1 MKICPKCNKEWPD
14 EFMACPLDGTALIT
28 KPQQPAGFSLNL
40 GDANAISGGVNMSDN
55 HSVSNNTVNTTTSNV
70 DSHNVITNNITQV
83 EREKTAEE
91 LKHEKEL
98 AFREECLKVYS
109 NGIMT
114 SEGKRKLDDLRYRL
128 GLDENTANKILSEVA
143 KRSER
148 KSSSLSPVHQITY
161 NNIKTAII
169 ANRLDLVDRLMAQ
182 LKAMVQR
189 YSAEEIQF
197 TYYMLQAVLHPKECT
212 EEYESHYEDKYW
224 QTFWSSIA
232 YRRLGNIEKS
242 ELLVADVGDKWTDAI
257 PQENVFVLATVNA
270 LIDKDMDT
278 AKSLF
283 DNISGEHSPFLSNL
297 TTCLYTLLY
306 GDMLSPE
313 EMNQMQKDGAFYT
326 SNLFADI
333 TAYKSEHKRLQAE
346 AEVKRVTEEK
356 KKLEEAETKRIAEKK
371 KLQEEADRLAEE
383 KKKQEEAEAKR
394 LAEEMM
400 RQEEVEVKHLTE
412 EKKQLTKEDARA
424 LYDAVATGAN
434 PEKLK
439 ELQEAAN
446 SGNMFGMNCFGLCYE
461 YGYGVKRNLKEAFA
475 WYKKAA
481 ELGNPAAMRNVG
493 VCYQNGIGIKKNLK
507 EAFAW
512 YMKAAD
518 AGVEDAMADLGN
530 FYYDGNG
537 VKRNYKKA
545 VEWYQKAAE
554 LSNAYGMSG
563 MGLCYEFGNG
573 VKQDYAEA
581 LKWYEKALENGYE
594 KDEWITERMEN
605 CRLEGKPNVKLINID
620 STKGFYSVGQNLYA
634 ETEWSGNCEDVK
646 LCWTLNPLFAGTS
659 ITEENESGDDTLF
672 LSATDLGLSKSGEYE
687 YEGNLSA
694 YDKKGNLLSSYDFH
708 LKIKYNHK
716 IFGSDEIKITEIY

>member
-128 GLDENTANKILSEVA
+128 GLDENTANKILSEVT

-242 ELLVADVGDKWTDAI
+242 ELLVADVGDKWTDTI

-283 DNISGEHSPFLSNL
+283 DNIGGEHSPYLSNL
-297 TTCLYTLLY
+297 ATCLYTLIY

-313 EMNQMQKDGAFYT
+313 ELKQMKKDSVFYT
-326 SNLFADI
+326 KNLFAEI
-333 TAYKSEHKRLQAE
+333 NEYHSEKKRLEAE
-346 AEVKRVTEEK
+346 AEAKRVAEE
-356 KKLEEAETKRIAEKK
+356 K
-371 KLQEEADRLAEE
+371 KLQEETERLAKEKK
-383 KKKQEEAEAKR
+383 KKKQEEAEALRVAEEKNRKAEAERIAEESTKKASAVTKFDTQLMLPYIDEFGYLRKLDASGLAELKSVLLTAPKNNYQAQFLLGQLYIQENPSASNLR
-394 LAEEMM
+394 LA
-400 RQEEVEVKHLTE
+400 
-412 EKKQLTKEDARA
+412 
-424 LYDAVATGAN
+424 YDAIKSASEHGIYEAGAFMAYFYLYGKVVPQDLDEAERRIKIDDDFKKN
-434 PEKLK
+434 PIFVQMMVDLYVQKGNAMLADVWKSKLK
-439 ELQEAAN
+439 K
-446 SGNMFGMNCFGLCYE
+446 F
-461 YGYGVKRNLKEAFA
+461 K
-475 WYKKAA
+475 
-481 ELGNPAAMRNVG
+481 
-493 VCYQNGIGIKKNLK
+493 
-507 EAFAW
+507 
-512 YMKAAD
+512 
-518 AGVEDAMADLGN
+518 
-530 FYYDGNG
+530 
-537 VKRNYKKA
+537 
-545 VEWYQKAAE
+545 
-554 LSNAYGMSG
+554 
-563 MGLCYEFGNG
+563 
-573 VKQDYAEA
+573 
-581 LKWYEKALENGYE
+581 
-594 KDEWITERMEN
+594 
-605 CRLEGKPNVKLINID
+605 
-620 STKGFYSVGQNLYA
+620 
-634 ETEWSGNCEDVK
+634 
-646 LCWTLNPLFAGTS
+646 
-659 ITEENESGDDTLF
+659 
-672 LSATDLGLSKSGEYE
+672 
-687 YEGNLSA
+687 
-694 YDKKGNLLSSYDFH
+694 
-708 LKIKYNHK
+708 
-716 IFGSDEIKITEIY
+716 

>member
-128 GLDENTANKILSEVA
+128 GLDENTANKILSEVT

-242 ELLVADVGDKWTDAI
+242 ELLVADVGDKWTDTI

-270 LIDKDMDT
+270 LIDKDMNT

-283 DNISGEHSPFLSNL
+283 DNIGGEHSPYLSNL
-297 TTCLYTLLY
+297 ATCLYTLIY

-313 EMNQMQKDGAFYT
+313 ELKQMKKDSVFYT
-326 SNLFADI
+326 KNLFAEI
-333 TAYKSEHKRLQAE
+333 NEYHSEKKRLEAE
-346 AEVKRVTEEK
+346 AEAKRVAEE
-356 KKLEEAETKRIAEKK
+356 K
-371 KLQEEADRLAEE
+371 KLQEETERLAKEKK
-383 KKKQEEAEAKR
+383 KKKQEEAEALRVAEEKNRKAEAERIAEESTKKASAVTKFDTQLMLPYIDEFGYLRKLDASGLAELKSVLLTAPKNNYLAQFLLGQLYIQENPSASNLR
-394 LAEEMM
+394 LA
-400 RQEEVEVKHLTE
+400 
-412 EKKQLTKEDARA
+412 
-424 LYDAVATGAN
+424 YDAIKSASEHGICEAGAFMAYFYLYGKVVPQDLDEAERRIKIDDDFKKN
-434 PEKLK
+434 PIFVQMMVDLYVQKGNAMLADVWKSKLK
-439 ELQEAAN
+439 K
-446 SGNMFGMNCFGLCYE
+446 F
-461 YGYGVKRNLKEAFA
+461 K
-475 WYKKAA
+475 
-481 ELGNPAAMRNVG
+481 
-493 VCYQNGIGIKKNLK
+493 
-507 EAFAW
+507 
-512 YMKAAD
+512 
-518 AGVEDAMADLGN
+518 
-530 FYYDGNG
+530 
-537 VKRNYKKA
+537 
-545 VEWYQKAAE
+545 
-554 LSNAYGMSG
+554 
-563 MGLCYEFGNG
+563 
-573 VKQDYAEA
+573 
-581 LKWYEKALENGYE
+581 
-594 KDEWITERMEN
+594 
-605 CRLEGKPNVKLINID
+605 
-620 STKGFYSVGQNLYA
+620 
-634 ETEWSGNCEDVK
+634 
-646 LCWTLNPLFAGTS
+646 
-659 ITEENESGDDTLF
+659 
-672 LSATDLGLSKSGEYE
+672 
-687 YEGNLSA
+687 
-694 YDKKGNLLSSYDFH
+694 
-708 LKIKYNHK
+708 
-716 IFGSDEIKITEIY
+716 

>member
-128 GLDENTANKILSEVA
+128 GLDENTANKILSEVT

-242 ELLVADVGDKWTDAI
+242 ELLVADVGDKWTDTI

-283 DNISGEHSPFLSNL
+283 DNIGGE
-297 TTCLYTLLY
+297 
-306 GDMLSPE
+306 
-313 EMNQMQKDGAFYT
+313 Q
-326 SNLFADI
+326 
-333 TAYKSEHKRLQAE
+333 
-346 AEVKRVTEEK
+346 
-356 KKLEEAETKRIAEKK
+356 
-371 KLQEEADRLAEE
+371 
-383 KKKQEEAEAKR
+383 
-394 LAEEMM
+394 
-400 RQEEVEVKHLTE
+400 
-412 EKKQLTKEDARA
+412 
-424 LYDAVATGAN
+424 
-434 PEKLK
+434 
-439 ELQEAAN
+439 
-446 SGNMFGMNCFGLCYE
+446 
-461 YGYGVKRNLKEAFA
+461 
-475 WYKKAA
+475 
-481 ELGNPAAMRNVG
+481 
-493 VCYQNGIGIKKNLK
+493 
-507 EAFAW
+507 
-512 YMKAAD
+512 
-518 AGVEDAMADLGN
+518 
-530 FYYDGNG
+530 
-537 VKRNYKKA
+537 
-545 VEWYQKAAE
+545 
-554 LSNAYGMSG
+554 
-563 MGLCYEFGNG
+563 
-573 VKQDYAEA
+573 
-581 LKWYEKALENGYE
+581 
-594 KDEWITERMEN
+594 
-605 CRLEGKPNVKLINID
+605 
-620 STKGFYSVGQNLYA
+620 
-634 ETEWSGNCEDVK
+634 
-646 LCWTLNPLFAGTS
+646 
-659 ITEENESGDDTLF
+659 
-672 LSATDLGLSKSGEYE
+672 
-687 YEGNLSA
+687 
-694 YDKKGNLLSSYDFH
+694 
-708 LKIKYNHK
+708 
-716 IFGSDEIKITEIY
+716 